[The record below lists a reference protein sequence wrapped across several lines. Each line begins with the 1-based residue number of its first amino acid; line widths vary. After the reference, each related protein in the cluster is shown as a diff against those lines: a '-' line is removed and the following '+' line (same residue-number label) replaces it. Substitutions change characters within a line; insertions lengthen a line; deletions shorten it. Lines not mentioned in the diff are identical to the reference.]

1 MDFSTGRRAA
11 EAVRRLPRGPD
22 TAGKGGEALAPSVV
36 RPGRGLP
43 VHWWADGVAQQIGAG
58 RQSGGWDGDGCRGRS
73 AAPST
78 APKGLFGVARTVKG
92 AVTLMILPQVHL
104 RKPCYDFYFL

>member
-1 MDFSTGRRAA
+1 MDPT
-11 EAVRRLPRGPD
+11 RL
-22 TAGKGGEALAPSVV
+22 AGLTKARVPSVV

-43 VHWWADGVAQQIGAG
+43 VQLVDGVAQQIGAG

-78 APKGLFGVARTVKG
+78 APKGLFGVARTG
-92 AVTLMILPQVHL
+92 
-104 RKPCYDFYFL
+104 

>member
-1 MDFSTGRRAA
+1 M
-11 EAVRRLPRGPD
+11 
-22 TAGKGGEALAPSVV
+22 V

-43 VHWWADGVAQQIGAG
+43 GFPPAGAGRTRGSAKIGAG
-58 RQSGGWDGDGCRGRS
+58 RQSGGWDGDVGRGRS

-78 APKGLFGVARTVKG
+78 APKGLFCVARTCKG